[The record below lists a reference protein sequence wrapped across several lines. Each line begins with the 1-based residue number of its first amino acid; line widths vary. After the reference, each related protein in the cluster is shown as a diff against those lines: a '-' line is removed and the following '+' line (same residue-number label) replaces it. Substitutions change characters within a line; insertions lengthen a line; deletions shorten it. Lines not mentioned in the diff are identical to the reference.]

1 MKGRVKWW
9 TETGGC
15 GFIEYNKTENIFI
28 SLSKEDKKDMVI
40 KENQL
45 IEFEV
50 VSKKEG
56 NFLKVLKL
64 LES

>member
-9 TETGGC
+9 NEIGGC
-15 GFIEYNKTENIFI
+15 GFIEYDKTENIFI
-28 SLSKEDKKDMVI
+28 SLTKEDKKDIEI

-45 IEFEV
+45 IEFEIV
-50 VSKKEG
+50 NLKEG
-56 NFLKVLKL
+56 KFLKVLNL

>member
-9 TETGGC
+9 NENGGC

-28 SLSKEDKKDMVI
+28 SLTKEDKKNMVI

-45 IEFEV
+45 LEFEIL
-50 VSKKEG
+50 SKKEG
-56 NFLKVLKL
+56 NFLKVLRL
-64 LES
+64 LEN

>member
-9 TETGGC
+9 NETGGC
-15 GFIEYNKTENIFI
+15 GFIEYDNTENIFI
-28 SLSKEDKKDMVI
+28 SLTKEDKKDISI

-45 IEFEV
+45 IEFEIV
-50 VSKKEG
+50 NLKEG